1 MILNIFIK
9 KIREWF
15 RDTSANDGKRLEEFC
30 NAFLE
35 KNTEKIEQLF
45 GEYLWNTIS
54 IRDTAVAK
62 EKKENFSCDV
72 VNYFY
77 EIINKAKKGR
87 NNFIFS
93 NKEINYDNSSNQLLK
108 LGYKSCD
115 SKFFE
120 NINVSESSVHKDIDL
135 DLQKELEKKFDELFG
150 SLDEDETNIKEE
162 NSQQENLSKDDNV
175 IVLNDEDGNDIKF
188 DFLDLIEYD
197 GDEFVVLLP
206 SDENADEVVILKVED
221 GETEDTESYVSVDDD
236 LVLNNVFS
244 IFKER
249 FKEEFHFC
257 ESNE

>member
-1 MILNIFIK
+1 MRKIILLLLLQCSLAAVGQEKPKIFFSNKTIDLG
-9 KIREWF
+9 IIP
-15 RDTSANDGKRLEEFC
+15 S
-30 NAFLE
+30 E
-35 KNTEKIEQLF
+35 KTPCV
-45 GEYLWNTIS
+45 S
-54 IRDTAVAK
+54 V
-62 EKKENFSCDV
+62 
-72 VNYFY
+72 
-77 EIINKAKKGR
+77 
-87 NNFIFS
+87 NFIFS

>member
-1 MILNIFIK
+1 MDKEMQRYAI
-9 KIREWF
+9 
-15 RDTSANDGKRLEEFC
+15 SHNDIGEIDRGTWRKYNPYNPYVEED
-30 NAFLE
+30 E
-35 KNTEKIEQLF
+35 EEKIENLNIESLDDLF
-45 GEYLWNTIS
+45 E
-54 IRDTAVAK
+54 D
-62 EKKENFSCDV
+62 EDKKESVPVIKNDTSV
-72 VNYFY
+72 
-77 EIINKAKKGR
+77 
-87 NNFIFS
+87 
-93 NKEINYDNSSNQLLK
+93 NKEDTETLDSLL
-108 LGYKSCD
+108 
-115 SKFFE
+115 
-120 NINVSESSVHKDIDL
+120 NPNVDADAPLLPQDEDEDTY

>member
-1 MILNIFIK
+1 MYILILLLRKEN
-9 KIREWF
+9 
-15 RDTSANDGKRLEEFC
+15 L
-30 NAFLE
+30 
-35 KNTEKIEQLF
+35 
-45 GEYLWNTIS
+45 
-54 IRDTAVAK
+54 K